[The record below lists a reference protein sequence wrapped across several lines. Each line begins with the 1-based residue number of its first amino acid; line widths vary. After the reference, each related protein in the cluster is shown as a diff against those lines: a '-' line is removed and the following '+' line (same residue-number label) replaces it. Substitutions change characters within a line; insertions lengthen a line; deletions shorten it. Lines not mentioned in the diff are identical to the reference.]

1 MSEKMLIG
9 VIVADVDEYSPF
21 VKAACDYNPKEYSLL
36 GKKGITFDIN
46 GATVICINCGI
57 GKVNASAVASAL
69 ASLNCTAI
77 LNFGLSGGIS
87 GASRGGLFVPDKF
100 LEHDFDLT
108 VLGYKPCEKPNQKY
122 IYEVNKELKEIFK
135 SVADSDFGGTAV
147 CGDRFISSKNDS
159 DFLRD
164 TFSATTCDMETAA
177 IASVCDMADI
187 PFAALRRI
195 SDDAGDSACESY
207 TEMNNSGELYI
218 PKIFLNILS
227 KVADLYGGKA

>member
-1 MSEKMLIG
+1 MNRKILIG
-9 VIVADVDEYSPF
+9 VIVADVDEYKPF
-21 VKAACDYNPKEYSLL
+21 VEASAKYTPKEYSLL
-36 GKKGITFDIN
+36 GKKGITFEIN

-57 GKVNASAVASAL
+57 GKVNAAAVASAL
-69 ASLNCTAI
+69 AALNCNAI
-77 LNFGLSGGIS
+77 LNFGLSGGIT

-122 IYEVNKELKEIFK
+122 IYDVDAELANIFK
-135 SVADSDFGGTAV
+135 KVAVTDFGGTAV
-147 CGDRFISSKNDS
+147 CGDRFISSKTDS

-177 IASVCDMADI
+177 IASVCDMAGI

-195 SDDAGDSACESY
+195 SDDAGDSATESY
-207 TEMNNSGELYI
+207 TEMNTSGELYL
-218 PKIFLNILS
+218 PNIFLNIIS
-227 KVADLYGGKA
+227 CVAEVYGGKA

>member
-1 MSEKMLIG
+1 MSKKLLIG
-9 VIVADVDEYSPF
+9 VIVADKDEFNPF
-21 VKAACDYNPKEYSLL
+21 VKAAEKYNIQEYTLL
-36 GKKGITFDIN
+36 GKKGITFEIN

-69 ASLNCTAI
+69 ASLNSNAI

-87 GASRGGLFVPDKF
+87 GASRGGLCVPDKF

-108 VLGYKPCEKPNQKY
+108 VLGYNPCEKPNQKY
-122 IYEVNKELKEIFK
+122 VYEVNSELKEIFK
-135 SVADSDFGGTAV
+135 TVANTEFSGTAV
-147 CGDRFISSKNDS
+147 CGDRFICSKEDS
-159 DFLRD
+159 DFFRD

-195 SDDAGDSACESY
+195 SDDAGDTATESY
-207 TEMNNSGELYI
+207 TEMNTSGELYL
-218 PKIFLNILS
+218 PNIFLNILL